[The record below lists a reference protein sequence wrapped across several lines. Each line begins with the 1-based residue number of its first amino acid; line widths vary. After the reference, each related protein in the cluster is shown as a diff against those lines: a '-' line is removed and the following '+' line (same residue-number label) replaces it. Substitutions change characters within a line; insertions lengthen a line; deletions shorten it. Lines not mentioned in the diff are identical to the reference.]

1 MQAHVFS
8 FRGHTPQ
15 IHPDAWIAE
24 TATIVGNV
32 IVEAG
37 ANIWYGAVLRNEFD
51 DPIIVGEGSSV
62 QDNSVLHTD
71 PGLTLRIG
79 KSVLIGHSVCL
90 HGCVLEDAC
99 LIGQNATVLNGAVVG
114 TQSTIAAGAV
124 VREAQVIPPG
134 VLAAGIPAKVVRELD
149 DHARGLPKFA
159 ADYYV
164 KNGQD
169 HATMRTPIYL
179 DHVG

>member
-1 MQAHVFS
+1 MPVYAIGDRV
-8 FRGHTPQ
+8 PQ
-15 IHPDAWIAE
+15 IDPTAFVAE
-24 TATIVGNV
+24 NATIVGNV

-37 ANIWYGAVLRNEFD
+37 ANIWYGCVLRNEFA
-51 DPIIVGEGSSV
+51 DPIIIGEGASV

-71 PGLTLRIG
+71 PGLTLRVG
-79 KSVLIGHSVCL
+79 KYVLIGHAACI
-90 HGCVLEDAC
+90 HGATLEDAC

-124 VREAQVIPPG
+124 VREGQVVPPG

-149 DHARGLPKFA
+149 EKGRGLPKFA

-164 KNGQD
+164 TNGQN
-169 HATMRTPIYL
+169 HATQRRRIDL
-179 DHVG
+179 